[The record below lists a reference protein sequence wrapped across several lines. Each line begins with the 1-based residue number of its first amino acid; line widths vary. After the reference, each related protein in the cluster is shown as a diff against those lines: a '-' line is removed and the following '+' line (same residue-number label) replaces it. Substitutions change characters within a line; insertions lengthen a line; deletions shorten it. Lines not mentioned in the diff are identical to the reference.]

1 MEKKLRYAVYK
12 DLKER
17 GLVIKVEEQGL
28 RLYDRQ
34 TSPRGPASAIILIKR
49 FEDIID
55 FSYEKTIDYSSNV
68 NDTIPVFN
76 AKWSK
81 KVSEEFIE
89 NQELKIRKWINFK
102 LSNDSFILTREIE
115 L

>member
-55 FSYEKTIDYSSNV
+55 FTDIINEINRDLERRVQVSIVDSDNDVVYYVAKFVTWPKT
-68 NDTIPVFN
+68 
-76 AKWSK
+76 K
-81 KVSEEFIE
+81 
-89 NQELKIRKWINFK
+89 LK
-102 LSNDSFILTREIE
+102 DD
-115 L
+115 